1 MKITQTDHAWREPQ
15 IIEYYDENIT
25 DIREAAAKYGRS
37 NDTVRLYDDG
47 DTLKAIATWPQGSKG
62 YMYCKSPE
70 KADIPG
76 AWKY

>member
-15 IIEYYDENIT
+15 IIEYHDNIT

-37 NDTVRLYDDG
+37 NDTVRLYDD
-47 DTLKAIATWPQGSKG
+47 DNTLKAIATWPQGGRAYK
-62 YMYCKSPE
+62 YCISPD
-70 KADIPG
+70 KADMPG